1 MDPQQLCSGVGHPRA
16 LLVSCDVTI
25 ASASPVTAVGPAP
38 NPSNWGQWSELG
50 PGHAWVLGTAP
61 ASLSSFP
68 SPPLSFL
75 PLSPPPPSSSQHPS
89 THLPRTEEASP
100 GSQFKEEDT
109 WGVEV

>member
-25 ASASPVTAVGPAP
+25 APASPVTAVGPAP

-50 PGHAWVLGTAP
+50 PGHAGVLGTAP
-61 ASLSSFP
+61 ASLSSSP

-75 PLSPPPPSSSQHPS
+75 PLSPPPPSSLLLSAPFYPS
-89 THLPRTEEASP
+89 TPH
-100 GSQFKEEDT
+100 
-109 WGVEV
+109 